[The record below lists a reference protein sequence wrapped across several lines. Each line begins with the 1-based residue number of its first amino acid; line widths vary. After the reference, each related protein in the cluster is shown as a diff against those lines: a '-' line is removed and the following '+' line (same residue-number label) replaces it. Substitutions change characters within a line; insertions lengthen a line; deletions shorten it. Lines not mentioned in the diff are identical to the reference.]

1 MSLNAKEGSD
11 AQSETKAPAKSP
23 RARFDALRTRMCAN
37 ARALRQNMARR
48 NERAWRAVGPQPV
61 GHRPQDLAAILLL
74 TVGIAVIALDT
85 PSYPWIHSMPRGY
98 SEFFGTITDIG
109 KSHWILWTSGLFII
123 VTMGLDW
130 RKLSFRVRLSM
141 TLIWTYCAFIFFTVA
156 ASGVIALILKWSL
169 GRPRPKL
176 FEQVGPLG
184 FDFLA
189 FNISYTSFPSGH
201 STTVAALATSLCLI
215 FPSWLWLIAVCGF
228 WLVFSRIM
236 VGAHYPSDVIA
247 GTLLG
252 VAITLWTARYM
263 AVRRLG
269 FAIVPG
275 KGMRP
280 IASGRTLRLAISTL
294 GRAAWASLKG
304 GRAKAADGPAQ
315 DTENTTNDG

>member
-1 MSLNAKEGSD
+1 MSLNEMEGSD
-11 AQSETKAPAKSP
+11 AQSEKKTTPKGLRERIGAV
-23 RARFDALRTRMCAN
+23 RARVSANACALRKN
-37 ARALRQNMARR
+37 LARR
-48 NERAWRAVGPQPV
+48 DERAWRAVDPQPV

-85 PSYPWIHSMPRGY
+85 PSYPWIHSLPRSY
-98 SEFFGTITDIG
+98 ADFFRAITDIG
-109 KSHWILWTSGLFII
+109 KSHWILWTSGLF
-123 VTMGLDW
+123 VVLTMGMDW
-130 RKLSFRVRLSM
+130 RKLAFRVRLSM

-156 ASGVIALILKWSL
+156 SSGVIALILKWSL

-294 GRAAWASLKG
+294 GRAVWASLKG
-304 GRAKAADGPAQ
+304 SRASETTSPAQ
-315 DTENTTNDG
+315 DTENKTNDG